1 MWEAFCGLI
10 ETVLEWIANLCG
22 DWGLAIIILTFI
34 IRLALLP
41 LSIKQVTSTTRM
53 SLMSGRMQEIQ
64 SRYANDPQRQAEEMR
79 RFYSENDVN
88 PIGGCLP
95 LILQMPIF
103 FALFTVLKGVSAD
116 ASFYGILPSLA
127 TSAKDAVGAMGIAA
141 ASAYVI
147 TDLLFGVLTLIPI
160 ITSQQGMG
168 ESTQGSQMK
177 VMAVGMA
184 LLMVW
189 VGWSLPA
196 GVNLYYV
203 TSSAWGVIQQLLI
216 ANRVKAKILAEEAIK
231 EANAPIHVEVMR
243 RERKKR
249 PHKKS

>member
-103 FALFTVLKGVSAD
+103 FALFTVLLLYSVRYCGK
-116 ASFYGILPSLA
+116 LNKTA
-127 TSAKDAVGAMGIAA
+127 TAMPIKMK
-141 ASAYVI
+141 YI
-147 TDLLFGVLTLIPI
+147 YLCIPI
-160 ITSQQGMG
+160 SMG
-168 ESTQGSQMK
+168 
-177 VMAVGMA
+177 VMMVHA
-184 LLMVW
+184 LTMMVHEIL
-189 VGWSLPA
+189 GE
-196 GVNLYYV
+196 
-203 TSSAWGVIQQLLI
+203 
-216 ANRVKAKILAEEAIK
+216 REVK
-231 EANAPIHVEVMR
+231 
-243 RERKKR
+243 
-249 PHKKS
+249 S